1 MGQETEPLAGTAL
14 TGLGGVGGG
23 LGGGLGSDD
32 EQLAAFIASIVC
44 VIPGCAGILRRG
56 GGTRESRVGNTRIYG
71 RLNYSRKEIMTGSG

>member
-23 LGGGLGSDD
+23 LGGGLGGDD

-44 VIPGCAGILRRG
+44 VIPGCVGILRRG
-56 GGTRESRVGNTRIYG
+56 GVRAKAESVICGIYG
-71 RLNYSRKEIMTGSG
+71 RLNYSRKEIMPG